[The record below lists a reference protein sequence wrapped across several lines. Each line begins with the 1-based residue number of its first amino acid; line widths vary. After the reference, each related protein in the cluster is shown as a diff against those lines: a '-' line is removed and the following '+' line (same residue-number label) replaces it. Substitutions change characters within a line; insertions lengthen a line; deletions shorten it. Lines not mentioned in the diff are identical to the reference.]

1 MLDAASLR
9 PVECIESTNQPT
21 SRGDQ
26 QNDHFSHME
35 VAMIFFWG
43 GAGHYGFWKF
53 APVKLCVS
61 PVRSLTY
68 TLSLSLS
75 LSNNYGPLPEGMR
88 SVIGS
93 SGLINAQ
100 WLFWMDHSS
109 DHPCDRQQGSFTSQN
124 WCFGNEFHDQIL
136 WFHEGSILL
145 HFSTHL
151 WQNKC
156 NRSWQTHIWLIQT
169 INRFGLGW
177 L

>member
-35 VAMIFFWG
+35 VAMIFFGG
-43 GAGHYGFWKF
+43 GALWFLKISSGQIMRIASSITDLY
-53 APVKLCVS
+53 
-61 PVRSLTY
+61 
-68 TLSLSLS
+68 SLSLS

-100 WLFWMDHSS
+100 
-109 DHPCDRQQGSFTSQN
+109 
-124 WCFGNEFHDQIL
+124 
-136 WFHEGSILL
+136 
-145 HFSTHL
+145 
-151 WQNKC
+151 
-156 NRSWQTHIWLIQT
+156 
-169 INRFGLGW
+169 
-177 L
+177 

>member
-9 PVECIESTNQPT
+9 PVECIESTNQPI

-43 GAGHYGFWKF
+43 GALWFLKICSGQIRRIASSITDLY
-53 APVKLCVS
+53 S
-61 PVRSLTY
+61 
-68 TLSLSLS
+68 LSLSLS
-75 LSNNYGPLPEGMR
+75 LSNNYGPLPEGMQ
-88 SVIGS
+88 SVIVS

-100 WLFWMDHSS
+100 WLFGMDHSS
-109 DHPCDRQQGSFTSQN
+109 DHPCDLQQGSFTSQN
-124 WCFGNEFHDQIL
+124 LCFGNEFHDQIL